1 MRYRNVFEHAVICSG
16 LPRKPTLRC
25 AGARLAAFSMLVVG
39 VWACRPGGD
48 SSPKSQAIRAPARGD
63 HVVVEPRAAEFF
75 EGRVLSV
82 NGERLRVEPLGGGEP
97 LSVSRA
103 DVYPLPALPSALS
116 PGQFAICRDS
126 ASPSGCR
133 VEQVSS
139 EGVSATLLSQHKV
152 SLARSAVLA
161 PSASTELNLKQAFA
175 RNAARLEFER
185 DAARAAIPVSP
196 PGFLPAP
203 HARVLVHRAGGWYS
217 GVVHEL
223 REKVAY
229 VAFAPDSVREQV
241 PRSELLPE
249 PPYATQPTRGDF
261 VLVRPASPAEPWR
274 TLRVLGTSERDF
286 RVGAPGN
293 DERVVSI
300 RDLVPLA
307 GAAGAASH

>member
-1 MRYRNVFEHAVICSG
+1 MRYRNVFEHTAICSG
-16 LPRKPTLRC
+16 VPREPTLRRVGVRV
-25 AGARLAAFSMLVVG
+25 ALFSLIAAG
-39 VWACRPGGD
+39 VWACRPGGGA
-48 SSPKSQAIRAPARGD
+48 SSKSKAIHAPVRGD
-63 HVVVEPRAAEFF
+63 SVVVEPRAAEFF

-103 DVYPLPALPSALS
+103 DVYPLSGAPSALS
-116 PGQFAICRDS
+116 PGQFAICRNS
-126 ASPSGCR
+126 ATPSGCR
-133 VEQVSS
+133 VEQVSNDR
-139 EGVSATLLSQHKV
+139 VHVTLLSQSKL
-152 SLARSAVLA
+152 SLAPSSVLS
-161 PSASTELNLKQAFA
+161 PSASTELNLRQAFA
-175 RNAARLEFER
+175 RNTARLEFER
-185 DAARAAIPVSP
+185 DAARAALPVSP
-196 PGFLPAP
+196 PGFLPAL

-261 VLVRPASPAEPWR
+261 VLVRPDSPAEPWR

-307 GAAGAASH
+307 GAGGAASR